1 MQRLM
6 ADIERLS
13 TRRVQN
19 AVDCS
24 EAMKW
29 RRTVAGGAPFAA
41 GTPHTR
47 ASRASSPEINGTSS
61 DATADGRYRKTTHE
75 TRSER
80 RRSLGGDEMATLG
93 GRARPLRH
101 EGPPPRESQSRELT
115 GDIAT
120 SSDAAADGSYR
131 KMVHETR
138 SERRR
143 SLRTDEM
150 ATHGDRTRTPSDR
163 WAWRGGGSN
172 GSKSAQISHFQSQ
185 PGSLK
190 VVAVSLAY
198 VLIVKRLR
206 SGWRR
211 RLGPPRASKVRPGG
225 PSWGPVESAFG
236 TISWVQKLFDRGF
249 LFDVPTTT

>member
-1 MQRLM
+1 MEDSRASSPEISQRRLMQRLM
-6 ADIERLS
+6 ADIEKQL

-19 AVDCS
+19 AVDRPG
-24 EAMKW
+24 ATKW
-29 RRTVAGGAPFAA
+29 RRSVAGRAPFA
-41 GTPHTR
+41 TK
-47 ASRASSPEINGTSS
+47 
-61 DATADGRYRKTTHE
+61 D
-75 TRSER
+75 
-80 RRSLGGDEMATLG
+80 
-93 GRARPLRH
+93 
-101 EGPPPRESQSRELT
+101 PPRESQSRELT

-120 SSDAAADGSYR
+120 SSDVTADGRYR

-163 WAWRGGGSN
+163 CAWRGGSN

-198 VLIVKRLR
+198 VLMVKRLR

-211 RLGPPRASKVRPGG
+211 RLGPPRASKCAPAVPAGGLSRARLAPFHGFRSFSTAVFCSLQLPSSIVVPGVLSVRT
-225 PSWGPVESAFG
+225 AL
-236 TISWVQKLFDRGF
+236 I
-249 LFDVPTTT
+249 

>member
-41 GTPHTR
+41 GTPHAR
-47 ASRASSPEINGTSS
+47 ASRASSPEISQRRLMQRLMADIERMSTRGVQNAVDRPG
-61 DATADGRYRKTTHE
+61 ATKW
-75 TRSER
+75 
-80 RRSLGGDEMATLG
+80 RRSVA
-93 GRARPLRH
+93 GRAPFATKD
-101 EGPPPRESQSRELT
+101 PPRESQSRELT

-120 SSDAAADGSYR
+120 PSDVTADGRYQ

-150 ATHGDRTRTPSDR
+150 APNDTQVGTLSTAPFWGGAQNRPNTLIFL
-163 WAWRGGGSN
+163 RGGR
-172 GSKSAQISHFQSQ
+172 
-185 PGSLK
+185 L
-190 VVAVSLAY
+190 VACC
-198 VLIVKRLR
+198 
-206 SGWRR
+206 
-211 RLGPPRASKVRPGG
+211 G
-225 PSWGPVESAFG
+225 PSCCQSHWC
-236 TISWVQKLFDRGF
+236 R
-249 LFDVPTTT
+249 